1 MTSSTILEFQNLPVN
16 WKMAPIWTLF
26 RRIKRTGFEN
36 EELLSVYRDYG
47 VIPKSSR
54 SDNHNVES
62 EDLSSY
68 QLVEK
73 GDLVVNK
80 MKAWQGSVAL
90 SEYRGIVSPA
100 YFVYKVTGKCHPK
113 FYHYLL
119 RSALYKS
126 AYNKISKGV
135 RVGQWDLEPQEF
147 RKLPILIPPIGEQI
161 RIAKVLD
168 SELEKIDSLIEQQRN
183 LIEILK
189 ERQKTYIFRLVTKGL
204 DENVSMKTVNVDWLG
219 SMPSHWK
226 FTRTRFLCKIR
237 TGSGDTQDSDEF
249 GDYPFYVRSDIPLKS
264 SKFEFDGKSVLTA
277 GDGAGVGKV
286 FHLVE
291 GKFMAHQRVYVLSD
305 FKLVIPEFFYY
316 YFKSTFALIALD
328 GSAKSTVDSVRRPM
342 LSNLPVTLP
351 PIEEQ
356 REIVEKLQSHIS
368 RTEEIIRVAEAV
380 VIKLHERRESLINSY
395 VTKGIGI

>member
-1 MTSSTILEFQNLPVN
+1 MTSTAVIEFENIPAN

-26 RRIKRTGFEN
+26 RRTKRTGFED

-47 VIPKSSR
+47 VIPKNSR
-54 SDNHNVES
+54 TDNHNVES

-100 YFVYKVTGKCHPK
+100 YFVYNVTGDCHAK
-113 FYHYLL
+113 YYHYLL
-119 RSALYKS
+119 RSALYIS

-147 RKLPILIPPIGEQI
+147 RKLSILIPPFDEQV
-161 RIAKVLD
+161 RIAEALD
-168 SELEKIDSLIEQQRN
+168 DELAKIDVLIEQQTS

-189 ERQKTYIFRLVTKGL
+189 ERQKTYIFNLVTKGL
-204 DENVSMKTVNVDWLG
+204 IEDAPMKSVDVDWLG
-219 SMPSHWK
+219 SMPSHWTL
-226 FTRTRFLCKIR
+226 TRTRFLCKIR
-237 TGSGDTQDSDEF
+237 TGSGDTQDSDEL
-249 GDYPFYVRSDIPLKS
+249 GEYPFYVRSDTPLRS
-264 SKFEFDGKSVLTA
+264 SKYEFDGKCVLTA

-342 LSNLPVTLP
+342 LSNLPVALP
-351 PIEEQ
+351 PLDEQ
-356 REIVEKLQSHIS
+356 ARIVEKLQEHIS
-368 RTEEIIRVAEAV
+368 RTDEVIQVADAV
-380 VIKLHERRESLINSY
+380 VVKLYERRESLINSY
-395 VTKGIGI
+395 VTKGIGF